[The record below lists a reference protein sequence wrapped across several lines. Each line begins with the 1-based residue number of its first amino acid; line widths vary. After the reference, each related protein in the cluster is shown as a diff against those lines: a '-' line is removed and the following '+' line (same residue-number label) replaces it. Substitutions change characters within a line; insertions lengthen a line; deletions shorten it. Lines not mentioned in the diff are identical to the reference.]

1 MEVYCIVN
9 ETKLIE
15 APTRK
20 IDLSEPLAYNN
31 AFAHA
36 FRVTI
41 HNDDENEADLTGI
54 SVTGTFLKA
63 NDEAVDPIVGSIIN
77 GEGGN
82 PCVAQVVLP
91 PSCYVTPGRFKFTM
105 NFTKSGG
112 IARTIQWVEGRVEK
126 NTSGTIIDPGS
137 PVTNYSTII
146 ANANAAAEAATTAA
160 ANCPEITDDTT
171 GLLITYPSE
180 GG

>member
-15 APTRK
+15 TPTRK

-31 AFAHA
+31 ALAHA

-41 HNDDENEADLTGI
+41 HNDDESEADLTGI
-54 SVTGTFLKA
+54 GVTGTFLKA
-63 NDEAVDPIVGSIIN
+63 NDEAVDPITGSVIN

-82 PCVAQVVLP
+82 PCVAQVILP

-105 NFTKSGG
+105 TITKTGG
-112 IARTIQWVEGRVEK
+112 YARTIQWIEGRVEK
-126 NTSGTIIDPGS
+126 NTSGTIIDPGT

-146 ANANAAAEAATTAA
+146 ANANAAAEAATAA
-160 ANCPEITDDTT
+160 AENCPAITDDTD
-171 GLLITYPSE
+171 GLLITYS
-180 GG
+180 